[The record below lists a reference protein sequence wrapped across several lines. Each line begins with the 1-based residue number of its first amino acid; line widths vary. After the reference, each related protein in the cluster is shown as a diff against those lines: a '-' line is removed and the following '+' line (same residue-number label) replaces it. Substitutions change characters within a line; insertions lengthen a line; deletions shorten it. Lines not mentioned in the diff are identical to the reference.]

1 MLRAALP
8 PPGPLVWVFSPPQCM
23 MTRMLLSTGLRK
35 FLPILLPACG
45 MLCCFLSLPRQDAGS
60 PQPVGVGGPGGCDW
74 VVTPVGAQTQ
84 RRSRCSALPQ
94 AGTVHLHPG
103 CGAGRRPPA
112 ALLHHQQ
119 RGAAL
124 VPPELLHPVAE
135 RVPCPRWVRGVASR
149 CPEGCGS
156 GLPPGSSPHTVPPS
170 RPLELG
176 LPLLQS
182 VPRLPHALCLLL
194 HRVGGLCRIQEG
206 HHGQGVRDVGG
217 AAAADTAGAGHGL
230 GGLRHRQQQC
240 GQPPVALWWVLSG
253 CTGALLA
260 PAGQDQTLVLKG
272 RRDARC
278 CWSDPAVSA
287 DLWEYYLPYLYSC
300 ISLFGVLLLL
310 LCTPFGLSTMFTVTG
325 KLLVKPRVR
334 CRPPPGSHCPSL
346 GACGPRGCLVCHPA
360 HGVAFT
366 AAHGLLAHPQLL
378 EDLDEQ
384 LSCTRLEEAAVSR
397 RISSGGCPARLLARS
412 GGGSGQTGVPS
423 APPHGSPQ
431 PPRAPRCLFPGRQSF
446 LLAELERGA
455 AARAVL
461 RHPEQE
467 AEAGAAAPSVAL
479 AEEPGLPPG
488 HAGPPGADGECPSR
502 GSWGSSLSPSPTALT
517 PSLLLPG
524 HLRAHR
530 LLPRPGAAAG
540 RCCDA
545 TGHPGTWVGEQGTA
559 RSCVPCWPGDRSP
572 TTCPLLSRQDASL
585 GQVSFSIFGSFGAA
599 LQVVLIFYL
608 MVSSVVGFYSSPLF
622 TRLLPEWQD
631 TPLTKIIGNCVS
643 LLVLSSALPVFSRTL
658 GITRFDLLGDFGRFN
673 WLGNFYIVF
682 LYNMGFAG
690 LTTLCLVKK
699 VSWAVQA
706 ELICAFGL
714 HKLPLPVTRS
724 RPLGKPC

>member
-488 HAGPPGADGECPSR
+488 HAGPPGADG
-502 GSWGSSLSPSPTALT
+502 
-517 PSLLLPG
+517 

-545 TGHPGTWVGEQGTA
+545 TGHPGRVPGPGLLLHLRFL
-559 RSCVPCWPGDRSP
+559 RSCPAGRPH
-572 TTCPLLSRQDASL
+572 L
-585 GQVSFSIFGSFGAA
+585 VSFRRA
-599 LQVVLIFYL
+599 LVSPALSPGPSHPVLLLNAPRSYL

-706 ELICAFGL
+706 ELICAFGEDRDMGTGAGVSHVRPPPQL
-714 HKLPLPVTRS
+714 SRS
-724 RPLGKPC
+724 PSAQVCTSCRCP